1 MFVGFGLLIEH
12 ATEGSDFQRFVTHH
26 DMDDLE
32 AAADDAGAP
41 EGAPYLFRGRICRN
55 IEIFGV
61 GSDQQITNCAADDIG
76 FVPVLLECLADATA
90 TSTNAVAGDAMG
102 GDGDDCGFV
111 VVALGL
117 FAAKNT
123 GNKFT
128 NHVLPFSE
136 RL

>member
-1 MFVGFGLLIEH
+1 MLLK
-12 ATEGSDFQRFVTHH
+12 
-26 DMDDLE
+26 
-32 AAADDAGAP
+32 
-41 EGAPYLFRGRICRN
+41 
-55 IEIFGV
+55 
-61 GSDQQITNCAADDIG
+61 
-76 FVPVLLECLADATA
+76 CLADATA
-90 TSTNAVAGDAMG
+90 ASADAVAGDAVG

-136 RL
+136 RLWRCRKRRILPQTDDFPAHFAAVLAQLVVRINRNRNIYFAHQGQVIV

>member
-1 MFVGFGLLIEH
+1 
-12 ATEGSDFQRFVTHH
+12 
-26 DMDDLE
+26 
-32 AAADDAGAP
+32 
-41 EGAPYLFRGRICRN
+41 
-55 IEIFGV
+55 
-61 GSDQQITNCAADDIG
+61 
-76 FVPVLLECLADATA
+76 
-90 TSTNAVAGDAMG
+90 MG

-123 GNKFT
+123 GNKFA